1 MVSQSEPIYSP
12 AIEPALPQPVE
23 LTAPPDPKQ
32 ESFVTLNLALQDA
45 KAVLDQQQQ
54 LRQLSLTQLNILFVT
69 NTALLTVLSISRLI
83 FTISLFSAIEIVG
96 FLLSFSVLIYAL
108 LPRQPFVTPNLE
120 DRESLERYLSLPP
133 DDYRLQMLTNLI
145 EVYKANKQR
154 LDDITQALS
163 LATYIIWGMAIIT
176 LSHVLSVMLFAVLE
190 QKGIL

>member
-1 MVSQSEPIYSP
+1 MVSQAEPINSS
-12 AIEPALPQPVE
+12 PVE
-23 LTAPPDPKQ
+23 LPEPRQ
-32 ESFVTLNLALQDA
+32 ESFIVTLNLALQDA
-45 KAVLDQQQQ
+45 KSVLDQQQQ

-83 FTISLFSAIEIVG
+83 FTISVFSAVEIAG

-120 DRESLERYLSLPP
+120 DRESLERYLLLSP
-133 DDYRLQMLTNLI
+133 DEYRLQMLTNLV

-176 LSHVLSVMLFAVLE
+176 LSHVLSVMLFAVLG
-190 QKGIL
+190 QKSIL